1 MLLARNHLTYSA
13 LRGTSGHAR
22 FKKAA
27 KLQRFYVRG
36 TLQPGLPKAKIARVE
51 VYWHSF
57 TYRTL
62 AIYIA
67 MLLAIVVA
75 VVYLISPGWLTA
87 AMDHISH
94 IVDAGE
100 KVATPL
106 TPGQIRFVN
115 LDGDVRI
122 KKSNS
127 VRWVAADYRTTMD
140 KGDLIQTGTDGA
152 ARLSFPD
159 GTTYTVKGETLVTV
173 EQNSVSKDRATQV
186 SMQVSSG
193 AVDLTTPAWDSPR
206 SKAEIAFADAR
217 ASVEKNSKAAVH
229 SDSATN
235 VGEITIVAGSA
246 QVQQG
251 TQTVELGKWERASVA
266 RGATIEKSNV
276 LAPPDLVA
284 PVNFLPLTA
293 PEPKQAAVKFE
304 WTAVPDATEYVLHV
318 SSTASLNKVA
328 AERHVSGTSSEVTG
342 LDAGD
347 YYWNVIA
354 IGANKHESEPSDT
367 YKFTLVAQGKS
378 QEMMLEVDQT
388 VLHGSVVEVIGRTE
402 PGAALIINGQAV
414 ADIASDGKFRFF
426 TDPMKRGSQTISI
439 TGQNRRGGTATKRVD
454 IVIP

>member
-1 MLLARNHLTYSA
+1 VQGAPQF
-13 LRGTSGHAR
+13 GTQR
-22 FKKAA
+22 A
-27 KLQRFYVRG
+27 KVS
-36 TLQPGLPKAKIARVE
+36 RVE
-51 VYWHSF
+51 VYWHTV
-57 TYRTL
+57 TYKTVVIYALML
-62 AIYIA
+62 A
-67 MLLAIVVA
+67 AIIFA
-75 VVYLISPGWLTA
+75 VIYLISPGWLPA
-87 AMDHISH
+87 AVDRLEHM
-94 IVDAGE
+94 VDAGE
-100 KVATPL
+100 KAAAPL
-106 TPGQIRFVN
+106 TPGAIRFVN

-122 KKSNS
+122 KKANS
-127 VRWVAADYRTTMD
+127 VRWVQADYRTTLD
-140 KGDLIQTGTDGA
+140 TGDLIQTGSDGA

-186 SMQVSSG
+186 SVQVSTG

-206 SKAEIAFADAR
+206 SKAEISFADAR
-217 ASVEKNSKAAVH
+217 ASVEKNSRAAVR
-229 SDSATN
+229 SESAGA
-235 VGEITIVAGSA
+235 GEITVVAGAA

-251 TQTVELGKWERASVA
+251 GKTVELSKWERASVTQE
-266 RGATIEKSNV
+266 GGIEKSNV

-293 PEPKQAAVKFE
+293 PEPKVAAVHFE
-304 WTAVPDATEYVLHV
+304 WKAVPEASEYVLHV
-318 SSTASLNKVA
+318 SSTSSLNKLA
-328 AERHVSGTSSEVTG
+328 AEKHVTGTSVDVTG

-347 YYWNVIA
+347 YFWNVIA

-414 ADIASDGKFRFF
+414 ADIDPQGNFRFF